1 MISVQKQLK
10 AVVGAMLLLSSFA
23 GVQSAFAVGTP
34 ASTPVNN
41 RATVSYSVGGA
52 AQTPIESSPTGNS
65 TPGVGVGTNTTFV
78 VDNRIDL
85 TVTEVSGNATIVTPG
100 QANAVLR
107 YNVENTGNATEG
119 FRLTAANL
127 VGGTLFG
134 QVDNTDFAPL
144 NVFDDSNA
152 NGVYDL
158 GVDTAANI
166 NTLAADANVD
176 VFVVVNVPLGAT
188 NNQFANV
195 RLTAQAAV
203 AGTNGGTLETETA
216 GGDTAGVDIVFGDA
230 GRNATEAADDQYAVQ
245 SAALSITKT
254 STVVSDPFN
263 LTVNPKAIPGA
274 VVEYAVTIANTG
286 LAPAGGVSVSDTLV
300 GTLTFESGQY
310 PGATDVEIQVGAGAP
325 TYCIADAADGN
336 GDGCSLAGATVTVN
350 PTVPISVAPGQS
362 AVVRFRV
369 SIN

>member
-10 AVVGAMLLLSSFA
+10 TVVGAMLLLSSFA
-23 GVQSAFAVGTP
+23 GVQSAFAVGT
-34 ASTPVNN
+34 AANTPVNN
-41 RATVSYSVGGA
+41 RATVSYSVGGT

-65 TPGVGVGTNTTFV
+65 TPGAGLGANTTFV

-85 TVTEVSGNATIVTPG
+85 TVTEVSANATIVTPG
-100 QANAVLR
+100 QTNAVLR

-119 FRLTAANL
+119 FQLSATNL
-127 VGGTLFG
+127 VGTTLFG
-134 QVDNTDFAPL
+134 ATDNVDFASL
-144 NVFDDSNA
+144 NVFVDSNA

-166 NTLAADANVD
+166 NTLGADIDVD

-195 RLTAQAAV
+195 RLTARAAV
-203 AGTNGGTLETETA
+203 AGTNGGTLEAETVGA
-216 GGDTAGVDIVFGDA
+216 DTLGVDVVFGDA
-230 GRNATEAADDQYAVQ
+230 ARDATEGADDQYAVQ

-254 STVVSDPFN
+254 SSVVTDPFN
-263 LTVNPKAIPGA
+263 GATNPKAIPGA
-274 VVEYAVTIANTG
+274 VVEYAVTVANTG
-286 LAPAGGVSVSDTLV
+286 LAPAGGVSVSDTLDAN
-300 GTLTFESGQY
+300 LSFEAGQY

-325 TYCIADAADGN
+325 TYCLADPADGN
-336 GDGCSLAGATVTVN
+336 GDGCSLAGATLTVN
-350 PTVPISVAPGQS
+350 PTVPISVVPGQS